1 MEKLNYPCP
10 CGGKVKWSK
19 EKTIQDGVD
28 CGILD
33 VEICDKCG
41 SKYFPEESME
51 IIEDKL
57 KEKGLWGQRKEIKV
71 WKSGS
76 SVVIRLPAEISKSMD
91 LMKVK
96 KGYLYPEGKRKI
108 LFEF

>member
-1 MEKLNYPCP
+1 MKKLNFPCP
-10 CGGKVKWSK
+10 CGGKVKWIK
-19 EKTIQDGVD
+19 EKVIQDNIN

-33 VEICDKCG
+33 VEICEKCG

-57 KEKGLWGQRKEIKV
+57 KEKGLWGTRKEIKV
-71 WKSGS
+71 WKSGG
-76 SVVIRLPAEISKSMD
+76 SVVIRLPAEISKSME
-91 LMKVK
+91 LQKVK
-96 KGYLYPEGKRKI
+96 KGYIYPEGKKKL